1 MCLIST
7 PSSRSLPVLLAFLLI
22 GSASALSAAP
32 NGGRI
37 TQGQGDISNPFEI
50 EQNSAYLGTSWE
62 RFDIAEN
69 EVVTITQPSA
79 SALIS
84 IKVRNG
90 VETNINGTL
99 NANGRVSLEN
109 PAGIQFSAGSVV
121 NVGGLLATA
130 GAGAVRADGVITAP
144 SGEVH
149 FQSLS
154 NNGVVNVAVNIGGAV
169 EAQRIIVEGA
179 GEVKLDSTARLTAS
193 KEVLVGGGFQGKGDI
208 ANSQKT
214 IVESGALITS
224 PRVII
229 WSDVSTNFQGSINA
243 EGGFVEVSGKQ
254 HLASFDIF
262 KVKAAQLLLDPYS
275 ITIGNTNSDENDE
288 IQDDG
293 EVLKSDGSIVSGAVN
308 SSFDITAGAIEAY
321 EGDVLLVAVDSITVT
336 NRAINK
342 TNGGLTLIA
351 PKLTIYH
358 SISVSGDLILKGP
371 ETTRKASV
379 KNTIQFGDRFT
390 TQRDIT
396 LSGKNITFIALAA
409 NPFTGSRDLTIS
421 ASNIVTLGGFLNKG
435 LGNDITIT
443 SGPDAPINFISGAS
457 TYILGRNI
465 TLYSTW
471 GTATPSNEFLLV
483 AAAGSVKL
491 QGHFNTGENGDMFIA
506 SGTNHHLGEQNPNP
520 SAIFFPN
527 SLSVAPSGT
536 SATIQFTG
544 SRRGTT
550 LNGHEIVLISRG
562 DDSSAGLNAD
572 STQGASITASGRVEL
587 GGIFKLSNAFAPF
600 SIISGP
606 TSTISFIENTTITSE
621 SAISLISQGRGQR
634 KVFNK
639 DLNISPSGT
648 LTIGGVFVLGT
659 GDFTTTGTKFSDK
672 TATFIE
678 AGNISINAGSGVSTS
693 TPSNQDLILRAKQQT
708 IALRNINI
716 GTGTLTLASQKAKAG
731 FFATDPATDTNGP
744 TNVLYGKVAILYS
757 GLNPLFADGFPA
769 WLLEKDSVSITSTHG
784 NIFMPA
790 GFDNAAADFS
800 IIAEIGSLVFN
811 AAAATSINAKTIT
824 LISNKLSTSTQALT
838 LTSAGALT
846 LGGNFGSTGDISFAS
861 GANSAL
867 TIAPEADGLAIVAN
881 NISLTGGD
889 VAPTPTERSLVI
901 EAEGTATINGNFKAT
916 GDITILA
923 KGAVTLGGSF
933 DAGSGIVVI
942 GSNRFFH
949 ESGPLRQV
957 EGTNAPINFS
967 TAIPTSITGNTI
979 RLLAADGSTPTAT
992 TQPLTLNYTTETFLS
1007 GTIALSSDL
1016 TIAYS
1021 GTPDLAIA
1029 DWMIATGRSLSI
1041 TATQANIATTLAE
1054 INIGGGDLILNTQQG
1069 VVDFS
1074 GTTSIT
1080 AKNISITS
1088 TGTNTDDNRIIVA
1101 LTLAATQA
1109 ITLNKTFRIARG
1121 KLVDPVSNTSNTYD
1135 GSITFNAPR
1144 VVLGE
1149 DSFNLMLEG
1158 ATNDGHFAFQ
1168 SGAALSASSIAIS
1181 YNAYDRATQQT
1192 FTIPAWA
1199 AISGTDLSVA
1209 TTTLDEDGLV
1219 VSIQAELIIPDD
1231 FDIGS
1236 GTLSL
1241 ESIAFSL
1248 APPASGAASPPVFGE
1263 INITHN
1269 NGVEGFTIPA
1279 WAIASGKN
1287 LSVTQLNS
1295 GTILIPNDLD
1305 IGSATLSLAGGEF
1318 APVVPEEAT
1327 AFAWG
1332 ALKLNYTNSADENR
1346 SIPSW
1351 AIKSNIPLSV
1361 TSLIDVIALDGLNIG
1376 SGALTLDAT
1385 GFAVRGTI
1393 AYGGSLNITYRGTD
1407 DFQISSWVRSDRNLT
1422 ITATEADI
1430 IVPTSFS
1437 FDFGTNNLTLIAEKG
1452 NLNFPDLASEIIAR
1466 NITLISLGG
1475 TPTTINTHLTIT
1487 ASGFVLL
1494 GGTFDRGRGAFSV
1507 TAGASQP
1514 INFVTTHETRIAA
1527 NFVTLISNGAPI
1539 ASNQDL
1545 TIIDSAQITL
1555 GGSFDAGTGDITLTA
1570 DSIIDFSDARAT
1582 SLNARNIALTSA
1594 ADSAPTA
1601 SNNNLAL
1608 IATGSLT
1615 LNGAFNIGTGTLTL
1629 TADADNPVYLA
1640 TDRKTSITAGDITL
1654 AQVIEREATLEL
1666 THGGSG
1672 DYTIPSWA
1680 IVANKNLAVNNPVGS
1695 ITIPDNLNLGS
1706 GSLTLTASGFAV
1718 EGNTRTWGRLN
1729 AVYTGTSTSAFTIPD
1744 WMLNSGKDL
1753 TLIATEADI
1762 NIPASI
1768 TFGSNR
1774 LGLIAEEGALLFA
1787 ADTTLS
1793 AYSLT
1798 LISADDSPTAS
1809 NNTLTIEDTID
1820 IVIGGTFNFGTG
1832 DIIITANRAF
1842 VGAVPSGTRMGIAF
1856 SPAIATTLKAAN
1868 ITLNSSSTLP
1878 AGSGQAVTLE
1888 ATAKL
1893 TLTGLFAAGLESGN
1907 FFTLSAAELDADL
1920 TDSMT
1925 PRALAIVYTGTGDT
1939 GASVFTIPDWAKTTI
1954 DALSITYEA
1963 GKIIVPADFD
1973 ISLGHGRTALSLTAT
1988 AFELTD
1994 TITYDG
2000 ALSLTYLGATPF
2012 SLPDWLITRMGE
2024 GDLSITATEAS
2035 IELSTIIDNGLYGLA
2050 LIAEKGALVF
2060 DVNGATSIL
2069 AGGDISLRSAAA
2081 QATASGQSLTLTA
2094 AGDVSLEGNINI
2106 GAGELE
2112 VNAGN
2117 NGGIGVIRFGS
2128 DSADVAL
2135 TAAAI
2140 RLSQNGAPFAEEVD
2154 ATFTIP
2160 SSGKPSI
2167 SNLSG
2172 QFQAA
2177 HSWFGDLPIKT
2188 ITFSVND
2195 DEDGAVHLLVA
2206 DFITANAADFG
2217 ALVVDENG
2225 VLDFSNFDITL
2236 ITETG
2241 SIIFPIGT
2249 KVIKANSLM
2258 VRVGSNSGTIFVD
2271 DGTGGLGVFPEGLTI
2286 NVNNHLE
2293 LPTIHAQDSHV
2304 ALTARTISLN
2314 RFRMGGAASK
2324 TLAITASE
2332 GITLET
2338 DSAFAEFASVTLD
2351 TPVIKL
2357 GDHTFRIDRDSN
2369 ILSLRSLRIE
2379 GIKDDNGTRTRTG
2392 AIDISNGTI
2401 IRVRGTLTMEANSIR
2416 FSTIF
2421 SGNINS
2427 VVNIYALGVHLASN
2441 ATSSNGKGVTI
2452 NIYSLEGVTFDLT
2465 LNHFHGT
2472 KTVEVFNE
2480 AKFKNED
2487 VDIEYDSAVN
2497 IYPTTPLAMLRLL
2510 NLIVSPATKAR
2521 NTARIDELNAIA
2533 NSPTESLTG
2542 GQAKELR
2549 NLSASR
2555 LARAEAREAF
2565 TANLIATFSAADDDE
2580 DSAKVADST
2589 RLAGLSKLGRENL
2602 LLAIG
2607 SLGDPALTNRLLL
2620 EDDLTQ
2626 TALAFLQFPTEE
2638 QYNAAVNDLSA
2649 RLATVEDSPTEQQIA
2664 DAATENERNTLITQR
2679 DTRNAQRI
2687 AIVEAFRMEHKA
2699 FIVPTPSENSFA
2711 VNAPAILSPKAYAPF
2726 VISGDLTIMGGG
2738 DINIGGG
2745 SVAAPTLTIDGERI
2759 PVANTIVFTG
2769 ETNIIVEDGGD
2780 FNLGDALAI
2789 SLPNTFNGEDASGD
2803 VLIKADRIAIT
2814 TTRETASLFSAS
2826 STATPRTL
2834 TLEGTSPIGA
2844 LFAIQIFSPFI
2855 DFSYGSESG
2864 TNVIL
2869 KTEGVT
2875 SFLAQDV
2882 ITVKALNITFDSEIT
2897 RADTAEVIGE
2907 FNFIATQAIHF
2918 STGKSI
2924 TILANGDLTLTS
2936 PQTGIASNR
2945 SLSLHSVGTLTLDGR
2960 FSLGSGSVL
2969 LQYAQETFADVPE
2982 PLEFTATTMLVI
2994 PRRGVIFFKPWMAEN
3009 RKTLWLGIEQSA
3021 TTAGINLPEASD
3033 FNSFAHRVLGGF
3045 DPKYTSELTTETTIE
3060 VRDDINLGDG
3070 DLRLFSNTL
3079 RFSGKESFTITAN
3092 DITIH
3097 TKTAIASAGG
3107 LSRDLALNAAGD
3119 IRLTSTATST
3129 LIHRFRDLT
3138 LLADGEINILS
3149 VAHQIFRARDIT
3161 LSGTIAVISGN
3172 IIPLGGGRAP
3182 ILVPTSDKQDISFIA
3197 RGVINFAT
3205 DRANSIS
3212 AAALILV
3219 AGENAPTLMLEQDFT
3234 LTASKAVTLINLKIN
3249 LPKATADTKGATLT
3263 IEAGSSAA
3271 LSLSGGNFSAEVV
3284 DISSGELVL
3293 EITLRLPD
3301 ETEDTTSNMPTTIDA
3316 ATFKWELGNAAFPNA
3331 VPDDLKL
3338 TFSSALELINS
3349 GSGAQ
3354 LTIQDWMVVED
3365 RSLSITITDGGP
3377 TGITITDDISL
3388 GTGDLTLISGGNIN
3402 IRFSHPTADSTIT
3415 LSANNITIRDNSS
3428 SGVNENNNT
3437 SYALLATN
3445 DILLTGASFNF
3456 GRDITIMAGN
3466 DLLVNEENTS
3476 IIGRVVTIDIGGE
3489 VKAGDTNFFLN
3500 ANTLT
3505 LANDK
3510 PTTITGNGTI
3520 EIESLDAGAVSN
3532 QNLTIEAGGDLTLIG
3547 KYDVGINTDNSIVR
3561 LTSTNGTIIFNQ
3573 DFNNSGVTI
3582 NARDVIL
3589 TQETEVFTPTQADN
3603 VTFTLSA
3610 NDDNKPLIRY
3620 IGNDEQTSVD
3630 WARQFGA
3637 NSDTHVTLMDHI
3649 GDGNTFGEHEGTGD
3663 DINLDISENDNEAE
3677 RDFIVTAGE
3686 KFIVPAGD
3694 INIKAQIIIIRADS
3708 IQNAAEG
3715 EDGIQNQITL
3725 IATQRIVL
3733 HTDIASSE
3741 NIIIKA
3747 PEVVFSSSKPVKL
3760 NGNNIMIDV
3769 PDDMVMPEE
3778 MPATN
3783 NQNVALTAVADIQ
3796 INNNINVGFGTL
3808 TLKAGGKIEATE
3820 RSVSIAANRV
3830 VYEANTATSESEH
3843 NITIESMNDIRLLSS
3858 IETNGNIILRAGG
3871 SIITPDADT
3880 SITADG
3886 AGNNLIFQQRHALR
3900 QNFALTLKA
3909 GGDVSI
3915 IGDID
3920 RGTGAVML
3928 TAGGAV
3934 MLVDTASIRAA
3945 TISIS
3950 QSATFGVAAPAVFS
3964 VLPALT
3970 YGGTTPQAPLSW
3982 AANLTCTTESLCQ

>member
-130 GAGAVRADGVITAP
+130 GAVRADGVITAP

-179 GEVKLDSTARLTAS
+179 GEVRLGSSAVLTAN

-208 ANSQKT
+208 ANAQKT

-262 KVKAAQLLLDPYS
+262 KVKAAKLLLDPREIHISNSENHNSHLEGDGEVKKTDGTDNGNQLFNISTKAVEDYDGDVSLVAKES
-275 ITIGNTNSDENDE
+275 ITIND
-288 IQDDG
+288 
-293 EVLKSDGSIVSGAVN
+293 
-308 SSFDITAGAIEAY
+308 
-321 EGDVLLVAVDSITVT
+321 
-336 NRAINK
+336 RAINK

-351 PKLTIYH
+351 PAISIFY
-358 SISVSGDLILKGP
+358 SISVSGDLTLRGP

-379 KNTIQFGDRFT
+379 KNTIQFSSS
-390 TQRDIT
+390 RDVT
-396 LSGKNITFIALAA
+396 LSGRNITFISLAA
-409 NPFTGSRDLTIS
+409 NPSPTSRTLTIS
-421 ASNIVTLGGFLNKG
+421 ASNIVTLGGILNKG
-435 LGNDITIT
+435 LGGDITIT
-443 SGPDAPINFISGAS
+443 SGPDAPINFISGVP

-527 SLSVAPSGT
+527 SLSVAS
-536 SATIQFTG
+536 SATPATVQFAG
-544 SRRGTT
+544 NRRGTT
-550 LNGHEIVLISRG
+550 LTGNNITLLSRG
-562 DDSSAGLNAD
+562 DDSSTGLNAN
-572 STQGASITASGRVEL
+572 SIQGISIAAAGRVEL
-587 GGIFKLSNAFAPF
+587 GGFFKFSNPF
-600 SIISGP
+600 VSFSATSGP
-606 TSTISFIENTTITSE
+606 SSAISFIQDTNIAGARTT
-621 SAISLISQGRGQR
+621 SLISRGGTPR
-634 KVFNK
+634 VFNSNVIINPTSA
-639 DLNISPSGT
+639 LLIGA
-648 LTIGGVFVLGT
+648 TIGGVFDLGT
-659 GDFTTTGTKFSDK
+659 GDFTAKRAKFSNK
-672 TATFIE
+672 VSTFIT
-678 AGNISINAGSGVSTS
+678 AGDIDIRSNTS
-693 TPSNQDLILRAKQQT
+693 SPPPSNQDLILRSLKKT
-708 IALRNINI
+708 IILRNISI
-716 GTGTLTLASQKAKAG
+716 GTGTLTLSSTKAEAH
-731 FFATDPATDTNGP
+731 FFADDPAGDNNTN
-744 TNVLYGKVAILYS
+744 NVLYNKVAIFFTGS
-757 GLNPLFADGFPA
+757 NSFTIAD
-769 WLLEKDSVSITSTHG
+769 WLLAKDSVSITATQA
-784 NIFMPA
+784 NIIMPTA
-790 GFDNAAADFS
+790 FDNAAADLS
-800 IIAEIGSLVFN
+800 IIARIGSLVFDDT
-811 AAAATSINAKTIT
+811 APTTINAKTIT
-824 LISNKLSTSTQALT
+824 LVSRKADQRANTQNLMV
-838 LTSAGALT
+838 TSAGELT
-846 LGGNFGSTGDISFAS
+846 LGGGFARTTGNISFAAGTNS
-861 GANSAL
+861 PINISSSHVSFLSIKAN
-867 TIAPEADGLAIVAN
+867 D
-881 NISLTGGD
+881 ISLTSSGGGS
-889 VAPTPTERSLVI
+889 TPMYRSLVV
-901 EAEGTATINGNFKAT
+901 EAAGTATISGDFKLNG
-916 GDITILA
+916 GITILA
-923 KGAVTLGGSF
+923 KGAVTLGGSL
-933 DAGSGIVVI
+933 DAGSEGLVI
-942 GSNRFFH
+942 IGANRFFN
-949 ESGPLRQV
+949 ENGALRRVENTTAPL
-957 EGTNAPINFS
+957 NFS
-967 TAIPTSITGNTI
+967 TTTPTSITAGTI

-992 TQPLTLNYTTETFLS
+992 TQPLTLNYTMETFLS
-1007 GTIALSSDL
+1007 GTLALSSNL

-1219 VSIQAELIIPDD
+1219 VSIQAEIIIPDG

-1527 NFVTLISNGAPI
+1527 NFVTLISNGAPT

-1570 DSIIDFSDARAT
+1570 DSIIDFSDAQAT

-1601 SNNNLAL
+1601 SNQAL
-1608 IATGSLT
+1608 TLTAAGSLT

-1629 TADADNPVYLA
+1629 TASADNPIYLA

-1654 AQVIEREATLEL
+1654 AQAIEREATLEL

-1680 IVANKNLAVNNPVGS
+1680 IAANKNLAVNNPVGS

-1729 AVYTGTSTSAFTIPD
+1729 AVYTGASAFDIPD

-1753 TLIATEADI
+1753 TLIATEAGI

-1774 LGLIAEEGALLFA
+1774 LGLIAEEGALVFA

-1856 SPAIATTLKAAN
+1856 SPNIATTLKAAN

-1973 ISLGHGRTALSLTAT
+1973 ISLGHGRTALSLRAME
-1988 AFELTD
+1988 FELTD
-1994 TITYDG
+1994 NTITYDG
-2000 ALSLTYLGATPF
+2000 ALSLTYLGTTAFDIPN
-2012 SLPDWLITRMGE
+2012 WLVYGE
-2024 GDLSITATEAS
+2024 GDLSITATEAN
-2035 IELSTIIDNGLYGLA
+2035 IGLPADIDNGLYGLA

-2060 DVNGATSIL
+2060 DVNGASSIS

-2094 AGDVSLEGNINI
+2094 AGDVSLMGNINI

-2117 NGGIGVIRFGS
+2117 NGGIGVILFGA
-2128 DSADVAL
+2128 DGADVVL
-2135 TAAAI
+2135 AAAAV
-2140 RLSQNGAPFAEEVD
+2140 RLSQNGAPFAAEVD

-2167 SNLSG
+2167 TNLSG

-2177 HSWFGDLPIKT
+2177 HSWFAPLPIKT

-2338 DSAFAEFASVTLD
+2338 DFAFAEFASVTLD

-2487 VDIEYDSAVN
+2487 VDIEYNSAVN

-2565 TANLIATFSAADDDE
+2565 TANLIATFAAADDDE

-2589 RLAGLSKLGRENL
+2589 RAAGLSKLGRENL
-2602 LLAIG
+2602 LLALG

-2620 EDDLTQ
+2620 EDNLIQ
-2626 TALAFLQFPTEE
+2626 TALAFLQFPTEA
-2638 QYNAAVNDLSA
+2638 QYNTAVNNLSA
-2649 RLATVEDSPTEQQIA
+2649 RLAGAST
-2664 DAATENERNTLITQR
+2664 
-2679 DTRNAQRI
+2679 NAQRI
-2687 AIVEAFRMEHKA
+2687 AVVETFREENKA

-2789 SLPNTFNGEDASGD
+2789 SLPNTFNGEDVTGD
-2803 VLIKADRIAIT
+2803 VLIKADTIAIT

-2936 PQTGIASNR
+2936 PQAGIASNR

-3021 TTAGINLPEASD
+3021 TTAGINLPAAAD

-3234 LTASKAVTLINLKIN
+3234 LTASEAVTLINLKIN
-3249 LPKATADTKGATLT
+3249 LPKATTDTKGATLT

-3301 ETEDTTSNMPTTIDA
+3301 ETENTTSNMPTTIDA

-3349 GSGAQ
+3349 RNGAQ

-3377 TGITITDDISL
+3377 TGITITDDITL

-3708 IQNAAEG
+3708 IQNAADD
-3715 EDGIQNQITL
+3715 EDGIENQITL

-3741 NIIIKA
+3741 NIIIQA

-3886 AGNNLIFQQRHALR
+3886 AGNNLIFEQRHALR

-3909 GGDVSI
+3909 GGDVSV

-3970 YGGTTPQAPLSW
+3970 YSGTTPQAPVSW
-3982 AANLTCTTESLCQ
+3982 AASLTCTPQSLCQ

>member
-90 VETNINGTL
+90 AETNINGTL

-130 GAGAVRADGVITAP
+130 GAGAVRANGVINAP

-149 FQSLS
+149 FQSLA
-154 NNGVVNVAVNIGGAV
+154 NNGVVNIGGAV

-179 GEVKLDSTARLTAS
+179 GEVRLGSSAVLTAN

-208 ANSQKT
+208 ANAQKT

-229 WSDVSTNFQGSINA
+229 WSDVSTNFQGSIEA
-243 EGGFVEVSGKQ
+243 SGGFVEVSGKQ

-275 ITIGNTNSDENDE
+275 ININTTDGDENDE
-288 IQDDG
+288 IQNDG
-293 EVLKSDGSIVSGAVN
+293 ETLKSDGSIVSGATN
-308 SSFDITAGAIEAY
+308 SSFDITAAAIEAY
-321 EGDVLLVAVDSITVT
+321 EGDVLLAAVDNIEVLQS
-336 NRAINK
+336 INK

-351 PKLTIYH
+351 PNLFIYQN
-358 SISVSGDLILKGP
+358 ISVSGNLILRGP
-371 ETTRKASV
+371 ETTRDASV
-379 KNTIQFGDRFT
+379 KNRIQFSSS
-390 TQRDIT
+390 RDVT
-396 LSGKNITFIALAA
+396 LSGRNITFISLAA
-409 NPFTGSRDLTIS
+409 NPSPTSRTLTIS
-421 ASNIVTLGGFLNKG
+421 ASNIVTLGGILNKG
-435 LGNDITIT
+435 PSGDITIT
-443 SGPDAPINFISGAS
+443 SGPDAPINFISGVP

-506 SGTNHHLGEQNPNP
+506 SGTDHRLGEQNHNP
-520 SAIFFPN
+520 FAILFPN
-527 SLSVAPSGT
+527 SLSVAPS
-536 SATIQFTG
+536 ATPATVQFAG
-544 SRRGTT
+544 NRRGTT
-550 LNGHEIVLISRG
+550 LTGNNITLLSRG
-562 DDSSAGLNAD
+562 DDSSTGLNAN
-572 STQGASITASGRVEL
+572 SIQGISIAAAGRVEL
-587 GGIFKLSNAFAPF
+587 GGFFKFSNPF
-600 SIISGP
+600 VSFSATSGP
-606 TSTISFIENTTITSE
+606 SSAISFIQDTNIAGARTT
-621 SAISLISQGRGQR
+621 SLISRGGTPR
-634 KVFNK
+634 VFNSNVIINPTSA
-639 DLNISPSGT
+639 LLIGA
-648 LTIGGVFVLGT
+648 TIGGVFDLGT
-659 GDFTTTGTKFSDK
+659 GDFTAKRAKFSNK
-672 TATFIE
+672 VSTFIT
-678 AGNISINAGSGVSTS
+678 AGDIDIRSNTS
-693 TPSNQDLILRAKQQT
+693 SPPPSNQDLILRSLKKT
-708 IALRNINI
+708 IILRNISI
-716 GTGTLTLASQKAKAG
+716 GTGTLTLSSTKAEAH
-731 FFATDPATDTNGP
+731 FFADDPAGDNNTN
-744 TNVLYGKVAILYS
+744 NVLYNKVAIFFTGS
-757 GLNPLFADGFPA
+757 NSFTIAD
-769 WLLEKDSVSITSTHG
+769 WLLAKDSVSITATQA
-784 NIFMPA
+784 NIIMPTA
-790 GFDNAAADFS
+790 FDNAAADLS
-800 IIAEIGSLVFN
+800 IIARIGSLVFDDT
-811 AAAATSINAKTIT
+811 APTTINAKTIT
-824 LISNKLSTSTQALT
+824 LVSRKADQRANTQNLMV
-838 LTSAGALT
+838 TSAGELT
-846 LGGNFGSTGDISFAS
+846 LGGGFARTTGNISFAAGTNS
-861 GANSAL
+861 PINISSSHVSFLSIKAN
-867 TIAPEADGLAIVAN
+867 D
-881 NISLTGGD
+881 ISLTSSGGGS
-889 VAPTPTERSLVI
+889 TPMYRSLVV
-901 EAEGTATINGNFKAT
+901 EAAGTATISGDFKLNG
-916 GDITILA
+916 GITILA
-923 KGAVTLGGSF
+923 KGAVTLGGSL
-933 DAGSGIVVI
+933 DAGSEGLVI
-942 GSNRFFH
+942 IGANRFFN
-949 ESGPLRQV
+949 ENGALRRVENTTAPL
-957 EGTNAPINFS
+957 NFS
-967 TAIPTSITGNTI
+967 TTTPTSITAGTI

-992 TQPLTLNYTTETFLS
+992 TQPLTLNYTMETFLS
-1007 GTIALSSDL
+1007 GTLALSSNL

-1021 GTPDLAIA
+1021 GARDLALA
-1029 DWMIATGRSLSI
+1029 DWMIATDRSLSI

-1219 VSIQAELIIPDD
+1219 VSIQAEIIIPDG

-1452 NLNFPDLASEIIAR
+1452 DINFPDLASEIIAR

-1507 TAGASQP
+1507 AAGASQP
-1514 INFVTTHETRIAA
+1514 INFITAHETRIAA

-1555 GGSFDAGTGDITLTA
+1555 GGTFDAGTGDITLTA

-1601 SNNNLAL
+1601 SNQALAL
-1608 IATGSLT
+1608 TAADSLT

-1629 TADADNPVYLA
+1629 TASADNPIYLA

-1654 AQVIEREATLEL
+1654 AQAIEREEALEL

-1729 AVYTGTSTSAFTIPD
+1729 AIYTSDAVFTIPD

-1768 TFGSNR
+1768 DFGSNR

-1798 LISADDSPTAS
+1798 LISADETAS

-1842 VGAVPSGTRMGIAF
+1842 IGAVPSGTRMGIAF

-1893 TLTGLFAAGLESGN
+1893 TLTGLFAVGLEASN

-1920 TDSMT
+1920 TDNMT

-1973 ISLGHGRTALSLTAT
+1973 ISLGHGRTALSLRAME
-1988 AFELTD
+1988 FELTD
-1994 TITYDG
+1994 NTITYDG
-2000 ALSLTYLGATPF
+2000 ALSLTYLGTTPF
-2012 SLPDWLITRMGE
+2012 DIPNWLVYGE
-2024 GDLSITATEAS
+2024 GDLSITATEAN
-2035 IELSTIIDNGLYGLA
+2035 IGLPADIDNGLYGLA

-2069 AGGDISLRSAAA
+2069 AGGDISLRSAVA

-2338 DSAFAEFASVTLD
+2338 DFAFAEFASVTLD

-2487 VDIEYDSAVN
+2487 VDIEYNSAVN

-2565 TANLIATFSAADDDE
+2565 TANLIATFAAADDDE

-2602 LLAIG
+2602 LLALG

-2620 EDDLTQ
+2620 EDNLIQ

-2638 QYNAAVNDLSA
+2638 QYNTAVNNLSA
-2649 RLATVEDSPTEQQIA
+2649 RLAGAST
-2664 DAATENERNTLITQR
+2664 
-2679 DTRNAQRI
+2679 NAQRI
-2687 AIVEAFRMEHKA
+2687 AVVETFREENKA
-2699 FIVPTPSENSFA
+2699 FIVPTPSENFFA
-2711 VNAPAILSPKAYAPF
+2711 VDAPALLSPKAYAPF
-2726 VISGDLTIMGGG
+2726 VISGDLTLMGGG

-2882 ITVKALNITFDSEIT
+2882 ITVKALNITFDSEII
-2897 RADTAEVIGE
+2897 RADTAETIGE
-2907 FNFIATQAIHF
+2907 FNFIARQAIHF

-2936 PQTGIASNR
+2936 PQAGIASNR

-2982 PLEFTATTMLVI
+2982 PLEFTATTMLVL

-3021 TTAGINLPEASD
+3021 TTAGINLPAAFD
-3033 FNSFAHRVLGGF
+3033 FNPGTEFGEAGSVFFQILGSF

-3161 LSGTIAVISGN
+3161 LGGTIATISGN
-3172 IIPLGGGRAP
+3172 IIPFGGGRAP

-3205 DRANSIS
+3205 DRATSIS

-3301 ETEDTTSNMPTTIDA
+3301 ETENTTSNMPTTIDA

-3331 VPDDLKL
+3331 VPDDLTL

-3349 GSGAQ
+3349 GSV
-3354 LTIQDWMVVED
+3354 TVQDWMVVKD
-3365 RSLSITITDGGP
+3365 RSLSITAALNNASDKGIIIT
-3377 TGITITDDISL
+3377 TDIPL
-3388 GTGDLTLISGGNIN
+3388 GTGDLTLIANG
-3402 IRFSHPTADSTIT
+3402 RFNSISFEHPTANSTIT
-3415 LSANNITIRDNSS
+3415 LSANNITIREAGFQGIN
-3428 SGVNENNNT
+3428 NEDTT
-3437 SYALLATN
+3437 SFALLATN
-3445 DILLTGASFNF
+3445 DIIFAGLSPNF
-3456 GRDITIMAGN
+3456 GRNITFMAGN
-3466 DLLVNEENTS
+3466 DLLVNEQTTS
-3476 IIGRVVTIDIGGE
+3476 IGGAVITIDVGGE
-3489 VKAGDTNFFLN
+3489 VKAGDYDLSLS
-3500 ANTLT
+3500 ANPLT
-3505 LANDK
+3505 LATDK
-3510 PTTITGNGTI
+3510 PTTITGNGAIDIT
-3520 EIESLDAGAVSN
+3520 SLSAGAVSN
-3532 QNLTIEAGGDLTLIG
+3532 QNLTIEAGGDLTLTG
-3547 KYDVGINTDNSIVR
+3547 KYDVGTNTDNSIVR
-3561 LTSTNGTIIFNQ
+3561 LTSTNGTIIFTQ
-3573 DFNNSGVTI
+3573 DFNNSGVII

-3589 TQETEVFTPTQADN
+3589 TQGAQRFTENQADN
-3603 VTFTLSA
+3603 ATFTLSA

-3886 AGNNLIFQQRHALR
+3886 AGNNLIFEQRHALR

-3970 YGGTTPQAPLSW
+3970 YSGTTPQAPVSW
-3982 AANLTCTTESLCQ
+3982 AASIACTTQSLCQ